1 MEKLVEKSTRQYEV
15 IQENLDQMVI
25 LLREGQTNAL
35 GQLQQ
40 EWHAR
45 MEACRDTD
53 AQINSRM
60 IDFWPSPE
68 ILEAMEYRHRLMLQ
82 VRQKC
87 QMLLQQARTLQA
99 VTAEELLRLKQGRKA
114 LGGYRSS
121 NGGNVHSTL
130 GSY

>member
-45 MEACRDTD
+45 METCRDTD

-121 NGGNVHSTL
+121 NGGNAHSTL